1 MSVCKAGFDW
11 IIIIIIII
19 IIVIIINNFIFF
31 TIIIIRMFKNFLVA
45 NMSQRRSKWAIFS
58 YWGKDGKCHIC
69 IQANTGL

>member
-31 TIIIIRMFKNFLVA
+31 TIIIIRMFTNFLVA
-45 NMSQRRSKWAIFS
+45 NMSQR
-58 YWGKDGKCHIC
+58 G
-69 IQANTGL
+69 